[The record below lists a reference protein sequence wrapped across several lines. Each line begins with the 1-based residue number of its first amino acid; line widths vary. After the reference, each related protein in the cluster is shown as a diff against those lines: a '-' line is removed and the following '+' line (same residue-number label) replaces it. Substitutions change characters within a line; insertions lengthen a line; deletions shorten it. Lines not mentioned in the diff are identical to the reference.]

1 MVLTKVLFWY
11 NILNRR
17 PGHLLPDAFLQAAFF
32 VFFDD
37 TSDGASFFCAALPQ
51 TATPV
56 KLIK

>member
-32 VFFDD
+32 VFFDG
-37 TSDGASFFCAALPQ
+37 TSFFCAALPQ